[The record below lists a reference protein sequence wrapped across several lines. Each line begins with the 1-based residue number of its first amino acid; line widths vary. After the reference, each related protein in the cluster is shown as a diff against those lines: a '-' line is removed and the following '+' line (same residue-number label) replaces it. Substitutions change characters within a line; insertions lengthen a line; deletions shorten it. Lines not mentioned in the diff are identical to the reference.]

1 MLACAP
7 SPSPVSSD
15 FLLGGIQVNEPDL
28 GVWHDA
34 LVDHG
39 FNAISLT
46 TYAQQGLWS
55 SADLEFTPAEE
66 NRDLLAEM
74 ESARGKGLRVVLIP
88 RIALDH
94 AIPGNEFLWHGLILP
109 REEELDLWF
118 ERYGEFVL
126 GWARQAEEYGVEVF
140 GLGSELS
147 SLTSTRPVDA
157 LPELEEYYLD
167 QEKQEAVK
175 QRALSAEGAD
185 VLGPR
190 VGGWDATREDLP
202 SYLAERDAST
212 TAWAQ
217 AVTNGGDVEWV
228 NRRRLLIDAHW
239 RRLVAQVREV
249 YSGRLTYAANFDQYQ
264 QVGFWD
270 ALDVIGVNAYFPLR
284 SDLALASD
292 SPALET
298 TFAASWSETLEAF
311 KELLERD
318 GLQGRPFLFTEIGYT
333 RRAGGTL
340 EPWAGDGFAVTG
352 AGERSRL
359 VVWKEQPVVP
369 GERVLAVRSLREAVA
384 SSTVE
389 LEGLLWWK
397 LSTLPQHHE
406 VEEFLLVLGEEP
418 PDPLLEE
425 LRAFHAAPD

>member
-1 MLACAP
+1 MRVFGALTLAVMLACAP

-147 SLTSTRPVDA
+147 S
-157 LPELEEYYLD
+157 
-167 QEKQEAVK
+167 
-175 QRALSAEGAD
+175 
-185 VLGPR
+185 
-190 VGGWDATREDLP
+190 
-202 SYLAERDAST
+202 
-212 TAWAQ
+212 
-217 AVTNGGDVEWV
+217 
-228 NRRRLLIDAHW
+228 
-239 RRLVAQVREV
+239 
-249 YSGRLTYAANFDQYQ
+249 
-264 QVGFWD
+264 
-270 ALDVIGVNAYFPLR
+270 
-284 SDLALASD
+284 
-292 SPALET
+292 
-298 TFAASWSETLEAF
+298 
-311 KELLERD
+311 
-318 GLQGRPFLFTEIGYT
+318 
-333 RRAGGTL
+333 
-340 EPWAGDGFAVTG
+340 
-352 AGERSRL
+352 
-359 VVWKEQPVVP
+359 
-369 GERVLAVRSLREAVA
+369 
-384 SSTVE
+384 
-389 LEGLLWWK
+389 
-397 LSTLPQHHE
+397 
-406 VEEFLLVLGEEP
+406 
-418 PDPLLEE
+418 
-425 LRAFHAAPD
+425 